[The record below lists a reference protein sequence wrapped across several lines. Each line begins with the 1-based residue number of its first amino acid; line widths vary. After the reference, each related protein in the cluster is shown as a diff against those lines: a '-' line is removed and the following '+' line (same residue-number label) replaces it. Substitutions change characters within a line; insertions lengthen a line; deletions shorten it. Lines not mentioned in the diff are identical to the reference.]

1 MQDESPSHAE
11 QVALFRYGLIADLI
25 HLRPGG
31 GRAGRYGRYVK
42 LREKAA
48 AAYTIPG
55 SRRTRVAAEAIRGWL
70 HDYREH
76 GFEGLKP
83 KPRAD
88 VGTTRHIPQHVAD
101 LLVAL
106 KDEHRDWTIPT
117 VVAKA
122 RRMAAAGEADV
133 PEDLA
138 LPTSTVQTSTVHRLL
153 TRAGVM
159 DKPKESP
166 TTKDRRRFA
175 YDRAGELWMSD
186 VMHGPA
192 VVVDGRRKRKA
203 YLVALLDDATRIVP
217 FCAFTLSENTA
228 AFLPV
233 LEQGVMRRGIPKRLY
248 VDNGSAYRSHHLA
261 LVCARL
267 GITLV
272 HARPHSPQGKGKQ
285 ERWFRTVRMQF
296 CATLREGDLA
306 SLEVLNRKLWAWV
319 EGEYQP
325 EPAQG
330 ARRQDPLRC
339 LGHVLGRRPPARAR
353 ARPARDVPLRAEA
366 QGARRPHG
374 QPRRRGVRGRRGA
387 RRRDGDLALQPL
399 QARSSHR
406 RLASGQEDPDRQARR
421 RVRQLLRATGAYPS
435 VGSIPVTRRTRLGAA
450 PA

>member
-1 MQDESPSHAE
+1 
-11 QVALFRYGLIADLI
+11 
-25 HLRPGG
+25 
-31 GRAGRYGRYVK
+31 
-42 LREKAA
+42 
-48 AAYTIPG
+48 
-55 SRRTRVAAEAIRGWL
+55 
-70 HDYREH
+70 
-76 GFEGLKP
+76 
-83 KPRAD
+83 
-88 VGTTRHIPQHVAD
+88 
-101 LLVAL
+101 
-106 KDEHRDWTIPT
+106 
-117 VVAKA
+117 
-122 RRMAAAGEADV
+122 
-133 PEDLA
+133 
-138 LPTSTVQTSTVHRLL
+138 
-153 TRAGVM
+153 
-159 DKPKESP
+159 
-166 TTKDRRRFA
+166 
-175 YDRAGELWMSD
+175 MSD

-319 EGEYQP
+319 EGEYHQSPHKGLDGKTPFDAWAMSSGDVRLPGP
-325 EPAQG
+325 ELDLREMFLFEQRRKVHADRTVSLGGVVYEVDAALVGETVTLRFNPSKPG
-330 ARRQDPLRC
+330 API
-339 LGHVLGRRPPARAR
+339 
-353 ARPARDVPLRAEA
+353 DVW
-366 QGARRPHG
+366 H
-374 QPRRRGVRGRRGA
+374 RGKKI
-387 RRRDGDLALQPL
+387 Q
-399 QARSSHR
+399 
-406 RLASGQEDPDRQARR
+406 DRQARR